1 MLLTPIKV
9 GDKLFNLPIIA
20 LTAHFKYHG
29 SFDHEQ
35 FASRRAWFN
44 YFDQNEVLNNKNGKI
59 KKINLSFLY
68 LYVFFLSWRFFF
80 HVIVSTIHGNTKCI

>member
-20 LTAHFKYHG
+20 LTAHFKFHG
-29 SFDHEQ
+29 SFESLTQ
-35 FASRRAWFN
+35 FASRWALFN
-44 YFDQNEVLNNKNGKI
+44 YIDRNLKFYYKNGKI

-68 LYVFFLSWRFFF
+68 LYVFFFIMMFFYII
-80 HVIVSTIHGNTKCI
+80 VITIHVNTKCI